1 MTTGKALALIICPFV
16 GKVMSLLFNML
27 FRFVIVFLARSKHLL
42 ISCLQSLSKVILEPK
57 KRKSVSASIFS
68 LLFAMKFFLMLSCKP
83 STLSPLSRGSLGSS
97 SLYAIRVVLSAYL
110 RLLIFLLEILIPVCA
125 SYNLAFL
132 MMYSEYKLN
141 KQVTIYSFDVLLSQ
155 FWTSLLFHVQF

>member
-1 MTTGKALALIICPFV
+1 MTTGKALALIICTFV

-110 RLLIFLLEILIPVCA
+110 RLLIFLLEILIPVC
-125 SYNLAFL
+125 SI
-132 MMYSEYKLN
+132 K
-141 KQVTIYSFDVLLSQ
+141 
-155 FWTSLLFHVQF
+155 

>member
-1 MTTGKALALIICPFV
+1 MTIGKALALIICTFV

-42 ISCLQSLSKVILEPK
+42 ISCLQPLSKVILEPK
-57 KRKSVSASIFS
+57 KRKSVSASIFC

-110 RLLIFLLEILIPVCA
+110 RLLIFLLEILIPVC
-125 SYNLAFL
+125 SI
-132 MMYSEYKLN
+132 K
-141 KQVTIYSFDVLLSQ
+141 
-155 FWTSLLFHVQF
+155 